1 MVPHAASSLPPK
13 DIRFAHADP
22 TFWRI
27 PGQEVSKVAVVPPTI
42 RLLGEI
48 GYSGN
53 EVKKILP
60 VCSFILRAAENMIRC
75 LSSDFGLRG
84 VAMKIIKRGILAAPM
99 VFLMLF
105 LISPVG
111 SAQNKKQQAPNQV
124 LGEVQFVGPD
134 KAEKT
139 SGVWID
145 GQYVGYVAELKDDKK
160 VMLLPGTHEIS
171 FRQTGYLDSTQSY
184 VVEPGKKLIITVRL
198 DKDPKAEYSTVTSE
212 IKLKVTPDRA
222 AVFVDGSFAGYV
234 KQFSGMGRGML
245 VSPGDHHIKIAL
257 AGYQEFNTDVKLL
270 PKQKI
275 TLKTELAAGSI
286 TQAPPAIKQD

>member
-1 MVPHAASSLPPK
+1 MKIFTRGIIPLPIVFLSLCLIPLVG
-13 DIRFAHADP
+13 FAHS
-22 TFWRI
+22 
-27 PGQEVSKVAVVPPTI
+27 QKSQV
-42 RLLGEI
+42 
-48 GYSGN
+48 
-53 EVKKILP
+53 
-60 VCSFILRAAENMIRC
+60 
-75 LSSDFGLRG
+75 
-84 VAMKIIKRGILAAPM
+84 
-99 VFLMLF
+99 
-105 LISPVG
+105 
-111 SAQNKKQQAPNQV
+111 PNQV
-124 LGEVQFVGPD
+124 LGEVQFIGPD

-184 VVEPGKKLIITVRL
+184 VVEPAKKLIITVKL

-234 KQFSGMGRGML
+234 KQFSGIGRAML

-275 TLKTELAAGSI
+275 TVKTDLVAGSI
-286 TQAPPAIKQD
+286 EQAPPAIKQN

>member
-1 MVPHAASSLPPK
+1 
-13 DIRFAHADP
+13 
-22 TFWRI
+22 
-27 PGQEVSKVAVVPPTI
+27 
-42 RLLGEI
+42 
-48 GYSGN
+48 
-53 EVKKILP
+53 
-60 VCSFILRAAENMIRC
+60 
-75 LSSDFGLRG
+75 
-84 VAMKIIKRGILAAPM
+84 MKIFTRGIITVPI
-99 VFLMLF
+99 VFLSLC
-105 LISPVG
+105 LIPLVG
-111 SAQNKKQQAPNQV
+111 FAQSQKSQAPNQV
-124 LGEVQFVGPD
+124 LGEVQFIGPD

-160 VMLLPGTHEIS
+160 VLLLPGTHEIS

-184 VVEPGKKLIITVRL
+184 VVEPGKKLIITVKL

-234 KQFSGMGRGML
+234 KQFSGIGRGML

-275 TLKTELAAGSI
+275 TVKTELVAGSI
-286 TQAPPAIKQD
+286 EQAPPAIKQN

>member
-1 MVPHAASSLPPK
+1 
-13 DIRFAHADP
+13 
-22 TFWRI
+22 
-27 PGQEVSKVAVVPPTI
+27 
-42 RLLGEI
+42 
-48 GYSGN
+48 
-53 EVKKILP
+53 
-60 VCSFILRAAENMIRC
+60 
-75 LSSDFGLRG
+75 
-84 VAMKIIKRGILAAPM
+84 MKIIKRGIIAVPM
-99 VFLMLF
+99 VFLSLC
-105 LISPVG
+105 LIPPVG
-111 SAQNKKQQAPNQV
+111 SAQNQKPQAQNQV

-184 VVEPGKKLIITVRL
+184 VVEPGKRLVITVKL
-198 DKDPKAEYSTVTSE
+198 EKDPKAEYSTVTSE
-212 IKLKVTPDRA
+212 IKLKVTPERA

-275 TLKTELAAGSI
+275 TLKTDLVAGSI